1 MVVKKGGYIKH
12 DLVLSLVNV
21 LYLCAPD
28 NHNFLQK
35 TKEREWLLVLRGLGF
50 FLHASFEMDFYPLI

>member
-1 MVVKKGGYIKH
+1 MIVKKGGYIKH

-35 TKEREWLLVLRGLGF
+35 TKEKEGGITGTPGVRLFSAYLL
-50 FLHASFEMDFYPLI
+50 